1 MAGVKPGDTVAVLG
15 PKGPD
20 QITALL
26 GILAAGGV
34 YLPVGIDQ
42 PAERAERML
51 ANGGVRMAL
60 VCGDEP
66 PTWLP
71 ALTIAEALRIGR
83 HDNQLRAFTPVFAD
97 PGELAYVLFTSG
109 RPGNPRASRSPTTRR

>member
-1 MAGVKPGDTVAVLG
+1 MAAALDVAGIKPGDTVAVLG
-15 PKGPD
+15 PKDAD

-26 GILAAGGV
+26 GILAAGAV

-51 ANGGVRMAL
+51 DNGGVRMAL
-60 VCGDEP
+60 VCGDQP

-71 ALTIAEALRIGR
+71 ALTVAEALRIGR
-83 HDNQLRAFTPVFAD
+83 RDNQLR
-97 PGELAYVLFTSG
+97 TSTRG
-109 RPGNPRASRSPTTRR
+109 HRSQ